1 MRLRDDGDSIAWVFV
16 FTLNDR
22 LEGGGGRKMDKVTV
36 FVGGIG
42 VQWAGERVNSNLKK
56 KDGAVM
62 KSC

>member
-1 MRLRDDGDSIAWVFV
+1 M
-16 FTLNDR
+16 
-22 LEGGGGRKMDKVTV
+22 EGGGGRKMDKVTV
-36 FVGGIG
+36 FVGGTG